1 MGTHPGLTTDADPV
15 ALAREVTDMLLFNAA
30 DADDPAIGVQRSML
44 RCLAAQGL
52 YSVAAPVADGGLGH
66 DERALCEVEEV
77 LAGADAATW
86 FVLTQHRSP
95 QALTAGSSYP
105 AADEYRSALA
115 HGDELGGIAIAHV
128 RRPGPP
134 AVRAEPDGAGGWRF
148 TGRSEWCTGWGL
160 VDLVLIA
167 AVCTSSGEV
176 VFALLPAHERR
187 GLRASAPYSLAVMGG
202 TRTVGLE
209 FSGMAVT
216 GDEVAAV
223 VDVEEWR
230 RRDAGTVVDT
240 KPATLGLLRRV
251 LDETVRTGHERDR
264 PAALE
269 EAAAL
274 ADVACP
280 LRERAYELRFSDDR
294 DRFVAERLSL
304 RGRIA
309 ELTVRAAAG
318 LVAARGGSAMLA
330 SSPEQ
335 RWSREAM
342 FMLVQAQ
349 TDDVRS
355 AQLAAFGRP

>member
-1 MGTHPGLTTDADPV
+1 MGTHPGLTTEADPV
-15 ALAREVTDMLLFNAA
+15 VLAHEVTEMLLANAA
-30 DADDPAIGVQRSML
+30 DSDDPRIGVQRSML

-66 DERALCEVEEV
+66 GERALCDVEEV

-105 AADEYRSALA
+105 AADEYREALA
-115 HGDELGGIAIAHV
+115 HGDELGGLAVAHL

-134 AVRAEPDGAGGWRF
+134 AVWAEPDGSGGWRF
-148 TGRSEWCTGWGL
+148 TGRAEWCTGWGL

-167 AVCTSSGEV
+167 AVSDAGEV

-187 GLRASAPYSLAVMGG
+187 GLRASEPYSLAVMAG
-202 TRTVGLE
+202 TRTVELA
-209 FSGMAVT
+209 FSDMPVGR
-216 GDEVAAV
+216 DEVAAV
-223 VDVEEWR
+223 VDREDWR
-230 RRDAGTVVDT
+230 RRDADTVVDT

-269 EAAAL
+269 EAQAL
-274 ADVACP
+274 AATAWP
-280 LRERAYELRFSDDR
+280 LRERAYELRFSEDR
-294 DRFVAERLSL
+294 GRFVQERLSL

-342 FMLVQAQ
+342 FHLVQAQ
-349 TDDVRS
+349 TDDVRA
-355 AQLAAFGRP
+355 AQLAAFSRP

>member
-1 MGTHPGLTTDADPV
+1 MGTHPGLTKDADPV
-15 ALAREVTDMLLFNAA
+15 DLAREVTDMLLANAA
-30 DADDPAIGVQRSML
+30 DSDIPEIGVQRSML

-66 DERALCEVEEV
+66 GERALCEVEEV

-86 FVLTQHRSP
+86 FVLTQHRNP
-95 QALTAGSSYP
+95 QALTAQSSYP
-105 AADEYRSALA
+105 AANEYREALA
-115 HGDELGGIAIAHV
+115 HGDELGGIAIAHL
-128 RRPGPP
+128 RRPGRPL
-134 AVRAEPDGAGGWRF
+134 VRAVPDGSGGWRF

-167 AVCTSSGEV
+167 AVSDDGQV
-176 VFALLPAHERR
+176 VFALLPAHERP

-209 FSGMAVT
+209 LADMRVR

-223 VDVEEWR
+223 IDREEWR
-230 RRDAGTVVDT
+230 RRDAATVVDT

-251 LDETVRTGHERDR
+251 IDETVRTGHERDR

-269 EAAAL
+269 EAQAL
-274 ADVACP
+274 AATAWP
-280 LRERAYELRFSDDR
+280 LRERAYELRFSPER
-294 DRFVAERLSL
+294 DRFISERLSL

-318 LVAARGGSAMLA
+318 LVAARGGSAMYA
-330 SSPEQ
+330 SSHEQ

-342 FMLVQAQ
+342 FHLVQAQ
-349 TDDVRS
+349 TDDVRT
-355 AQLAAFGRP
+355 AQLAAFARP

>member
-15 ALAREVTDMLLFNAA
+15 ALAREVTGMLLLNAA
-30 DADDPAIGVQRSML
+30 DSDVPAIGVQRSML

-66 DERALCEVEEV
+66 GERELSEVEEV
-77 LAGADAATW
+77 LAGADGATW

-95 QALTAGSSYP
+95 QALTAESSYP
-105 AADEYRSALA
+105 AADEYRKALA
-115 HGDELGGIAIAHV
+115 HGDELGGIAIAHL
-128 RRPGPP
+128 RRTGTP
-134 AVRAEPDGAGGWRF
+134 AVRAVPDGHGGWRF
-148 TGRSEWCTGWGL
+148 SGRSEWCTGWGL
-160 VDLVLIA
+160 VDLVLVG
-167 AVCTSSGEV
+167 AVTDTDDV

-187 GLRASAPYSLAVMGG
+187 GLRASEPYSLAVMGG

-209 FSGMAVT
+209 LSDMPVS

-223 VDVEEWR
+223 VDREEWR
-230 RRDAGTVVDT
+230 RRDAATVVDT

-251 LDETVRTGHERDR
+251 IDETERTGQERDR

-269 EAAAL
+269 EAASL
-274 ADVACP
+274 AATAWP
-280 LRERAYELRFSDDR
+280 LRERAYELRFSPDR

-318 LVAARGGSAMLA
+318 LVAARGGSAMYA

-342 FMLVQAQ
+342 FHLVQAQ
-349 TDDVRS
+349 TEDVRV
-355 AQLAAFGRP
+355 AQLSAFSRG